1 MNPKTIAD
9 MKSHLQKLIDLQKDI
24 AAQSEM
30 IQPVLD
36 QITMWEKI
44 SKPEYLNSDKCLS
57 EFAKSK
63 KMINFKKTADVIKSK
78 LINQLDTI
86 QKINLV

>member
-1 MNPKTIAD
+1 MNPKTIAG
-9 MKSHLQKLIDLQKDI
+9 MKSDLQKLIDLQKDI
-24 AAQSEM
+24 AEQSEM

-44 SKPEYLNSDKCLS
+44 SKPEYLKSDKCLR
-57 EFAKSK
+57 EFGKSK
-63 KMINFKKTADVIKSK
+63 KMINFKKAADVIKSK

-86 QKINLV
+86 QKINLA

>member
-1 MNPKTIAD
+1 MNPKTIAE
-9 MKSHLQKLIDLQKDI
+9 MKSELQKLIDLQKEI

-44 SKPEYLNSDKCLS
+44 SKPEYLNSEKC
-57 EFAKSK
+57 FQDFGKSN
-63 KMINFKKTADVIKSK
+63 KMIIFKKAADVIKCK
-78 LINQLDTI
+78 LINQLDSI
-86 QKINLV
+86 QKLNL